1 MPSPIQMKS
10 ALGQKKKFKFLLNG
24 SKLTFAKIERQLA
37 SPMISLETDLKD
49 SSIKTRKLILHTPDD
64 DERPVYISGN
74 FNNWATQDYRF
85 KMKKIDEGKYEFE
98 FPEEEIFQGELIYKF
113 TKGDWSEVEI
123 DRYGNR
129 TPNRIWS
136 DSKTSRIEKVAKWR
150 KNWLP
155 YRPSQLPKIHLI
167 SEEFEIPQL
176 NKKRKIWALLPHD
189 YESSDEHYPVLYL
202 QDAQNLFN
210 ENAEFGNWQIDKKL
224 AVMSD
229 YGIGKIIIIA
239 VEHAESE
246 RIQEYNVGKTLLGKG
261 QGKQYIR
268 FITDTLKPFV
278 DKTFRT
284 KPEREHT
291 GIGGSSMGGLV
302 SIFSGLIYPEVFGK
316 LMVFSPSL
324 WVIPKIKLGFL
335 DFFDPQETRL
345 YLYAGGDE
353 SETMVEHVSKLRKRL
368 LKRESLQGKMKIR
381 LSINEQG
388 KHNESYWSDEFPKA
402 IEWLFFSNKEE

>member
-1 MPSPIQMKS
+1 MNSESTRTNPQKS
-10 ALGQKKKFKFLLNG
+10 KNTK
-24 SKLTFAKIERQLA
+24 
-37 SPMISLETDLKD
+37 
-49 SSIKTRKLILHTPDD
+49 KLILTTSNDD
-64 DERPVYISGN
+64 DRPVFISGN
-74 FNNWATQDYRF
+74 FNEWKTQDYKFLMR
-85 KMKKIDEGKYEFE
+85 KISNGKYEFE
-98 FPEEEIFQGELIYKF
+98 FPEGKEFQKELIYKF

-123 DRYGNR
+123 DQYGNK
-129 TPNRIWS
+129 TPNRHWN
-136 DSKTSRIEKVAKWR
+136 DETLLRTEKVAKWR

-176 NKKRKIWALLPHD
+176 NKTRKIWALLPHD
-189 YESSDEHYPVLYL
+189 YDTSEESYPVLYL

-210 ENAEFGNWQIDKKL
+210 ENANYGNWEIDKKL

-239 VEHAESE
+239 IEHAESE
-246 RIQEYNVGKTLLGKG
+246 RLQEYNVGRTLLGTG
-261 QGKQYIR
+261 SGKQYIR
-268 FITDTLKPFV
+268 FLTDTLKPIV

-284 KPEREHT
+284 KSDREST
-291 GIGGSSMGGLV
+291 GVGGSSMGGLV

-335 DFFDPQETRL
+335 DFFEPLETRL
-345 YLYAGGDE
+345 YLYAGGNE
-353 SETMVEHVSKLRKRL
+353 SDTMIAHVTKLKKRF

-381 LSINEQG
+381 LSINMDG
-388 KHNESYWSDEFPKA
+388 KHNEVYWSDEFPKA
-402 IEWLFFSNKEE
+402 IEWLFFSNSES

>member
-1 MPSPIQMKS
+1 MIQEVS
-10 ALGQKKKFKFLLNG
+10 STIHIPTRTKKIVL
-24 SKLTFAKIERQLA
+24 Q
-37 SPMISLETDLKD
+37 
-49 SSIKTRKLILHTPDD
+49 TPEDD
-64 DERPVYISGN
+64 DRPVYISGN
-74 FNNWATQDYRF
+74 FNEWTTQDFKF
-85 KMKKIDEGKYEFE
+85 KMNKIEEGKYEFD
-98 FPEEEIFQGELIYKF
+98 FPESPEFEGELIYKF

-129 TPNRIWS
+129 TPNRHWN
-136 DSKTSRIEKVAKWR
+136 DDKPVKFEKVAKWR

-155 YRPSQLPKIHLI
+155 YRPSQLPQIHLI

-176 NKKRKIWALLPHD
+176 NKTRKIWALLPHD
-189 YESSDEHYPVLYL
+189 YDTSTEQYPVLYL
-202 QDAQNLFN
+202 HDAQNLFN

-239 VEHAESE
+239 VEHAEEE
-246 RIQEYNVGKTLLGKG
+246 RLQEYNVGKTVLGQG
-261 QGKQYIR
+261 HGKQYIR

-278 DKTFRT
+278 DKTYRT
-284 KPEREHT
+284 KSEREFT

-335 DFFDPQETRL
+335 DFFEPQETRL
-345 YLYAGGDE
+345 YLYAGGKE
-353 SETMVEHVSKLRKRL
+353 SETMVDLVTKFRKRI
-368 LKRESLQGKMKIR
+368 LKRETLQGKMKVR
-381 LSINEQG
+381 LSINKKG

-402 IEWLFFSNKEE
+402 IEWLFFSDKPE

>member
-1 MPSPIQMKS
+1 MNSELPTLTPTTQVKKS
-10 ALGQKKKFKFLLNG
+10 KTIVLN
-24 SKLTFAKIERQLA
+24 
-37 SPMISLETDLKD
+37 
-49 SSIKTRKLILHTPDD
+49 TPDD
-64 DERPVYISGN
+64 DDRPVYISGN
-74 FNNWATQDYRF
+74 FNNWTTQDRRF
-85 KMKKIDEGKYEFE
+85 LMKKISKGKYEFT
-98 FPEEEIFQGELIYKF
+98 FPEGEAYENELIYKF

-129 TPNRIWS
+129 TPNRHWHN
-136 DSKTSRIEKVAKWR
+136 DQQTKIEKVAKWR

-176 NKKRKIWALLPHD
+176 NKTRKIWALLPHD
-189 YESSDEHYPVLYL
+189 YDTSEESYPVLYL
-202 QDAQNLFN
+202 HDAQNLFN

-239 VEHAESE
+239 VEHGESE
-246 RIQEYNVGKTLLGKG
+246 RLQEYNVGKTVLGIG
-261 QGKQYIR
+261 SGKKYIR

-284 KPEREHT
+284 KTDREFT

-335 DFFDPQETRL
+335 DFFEPLETRL

-353 SETMVEHVSKLRKRL
+353 SETMIKHVTKLRKRL
-368 LKRESLQGKMKIR
+368 LKKESLKGKMKVH
-381 LSINEQG
+381 LSINEEG
-388 KHNESYWSDEFPKA
+388 KHSETYWSDEFPKA
-402 IEWLFFSNKEE
+402 IEWLFFSTKED

>member
-1 MPSPIQMKS
+1 MSIEVKS
-10 ALGQKKKFKFLLNG
+10 KIKSVTKKG
-24 SKLTFAKIERQLA
+24 RKI
-37 SPMISLETDLKD
+37 
-49 SSIKTRKLILHTPDD
+49 ILQTPQDD
-64 DERPVYISGN
+64 DRPVYISGN
-74 FNNWATQDYRF
+74 FNNWETQDYRF
-85 KMKKIDEGKYEFE
+85 LMTKLAKGKYEFS
-98 FPEEEIFQGELIYKF
+98 FPDNPKFQKELIYKF

-123 DRYGNR
+123 DKYGNR
-129 TPNRIWS
+129 TPNRHWN
-136 DSKTSRIEKVAKWR
+136 DKKTSRIEKVAKWR

-176 NKKRKIWALLPHD
+176 NKTRKIWALLPHD
-189 YESSDEHYPVLYL
+189 YETSEESYPVLYL

-210 ENAEFGNWQIDKKL
+210 EETEFGNWQIDKKL

-239 VEHAESE
+239 IEHGESE
-246 RIQEYNVGKTLLGKG
+246 RLQEYNVGKTLLGKG
-261 QGKQYIR
+261 HGKEYIR

-284 KPEREHT
+284 KSERKFT

-316 LMVFSPSL
+316 LMIFSPSL

-335 DFFDPQETRL
+335 DFFEPMDTRI

-353 SETMVEHVSKLRKRL
+353 SETMVKHVTKFRNRI
-368 LKRESLQGKMKIR
+368 LKRESLQGKMKVH
-381 LSINEQG
+381 LSINQEG
-388 KHNESYWSDEFPKA
+388 KHNEQYWSDEFPKA
-402 IEWLFFSNKEE
+402 IEWLFYSNKEE